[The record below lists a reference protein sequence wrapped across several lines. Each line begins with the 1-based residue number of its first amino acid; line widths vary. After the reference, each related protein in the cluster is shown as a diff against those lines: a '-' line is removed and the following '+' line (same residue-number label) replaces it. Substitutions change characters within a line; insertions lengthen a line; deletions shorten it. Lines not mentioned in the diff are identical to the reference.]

1 MVSVVQERVELAD
14 YRIMDS
20 SKKPSS
26 FGPTVAMMSKVT
38 LGIEIANSFPL
49 GIHDG
54 IEHQQGTRWD
64 YSVSPVS
71 DSITLLI
78 YHPVSSIEIPKRRLE
93 LQLQQQSVSGL
104 DNYFNSTT
112 KVSYVYLCVPSV
124 ALNSKLRILCAADI
138 FWFNKFCLG

>member
-1 MVSVVQERVELAD
+1 
-14 YRIMDS
+14 MDS

-26 FGPTVAMMSKVT
+26 FGSPTVAMSKVT

-54 IEHQQGTRWD
+54 IEHHHQQGTRWD

-124 ALNSKLRILCAADI
+124 ALNSKLRIFGAADI
-138 FWFNKFCLG
+138 FWFNKFWLVYGLKYSI